1 MKNRNFSDWAVA
13 LSVIACSAILFTAL
27 ALALNGTMLGRPA
40 STLLVN
46 FPDVTGI
53 SLGGQ
58 VKYGGAGAGRI
69 SAIRILTP
77 EERLASGDPANT
89 VQVTLA
95 LTKAVPPLP
104 TDITVTVAAD
114 TLLSDKFLLLSGGT
128 PGEKV
133 LTDGAV
139 LQGIPPVSID
149 ALSRN
154 IDETLN
160 GLRGLVGTGGDKTG
174 DLFKRVSGLIDT
186 TQGVLGDAK
195 GLIGEARPV
204 MNDAQTLVTQAKGVV
219 NEAGEFFNAADVV
232 VADAGQLISE
242 NRLPVKRT
250 FARLEIAAG
259 TFDQLATRGNSL
271 LVNNEKKLSEIISDF
286 SVTSKNLKVTSAY
299 AEIITRILAERP
311 SRLIWGGRS
320 NDVPTREQIL
330 KSAGAGRGQ
339 AQ

>member
-27 ALALNGTMLGRPA
+27 AMALSGTMLGRPA
-40 STLLVN
+40 RTLQVN

-69 SAIRILTP
+69 SAIRILSP
-77 EERLASGDPANT
+77 EERIASGDPRNT

-95 LTKAVPPLP
+95 LTKVVPPLP
-104 TDITVTVAAD
+104 TDITVTVSAD

-128 PGEKV
+128 PGDKV
-133 LTDGAV
+133 LADGAV
-139 LQGIPPVSID
+139 LQGTPPVTID
-149 ALSRN
+149 ELARN
-154 IDETLN
+154 IDQTLN
-160 GLRGLVGTGGDKTG
+160 GLRGLVGSGGDKTG
-174 DLFKRVSGLIDT
+174 DVFKRVSGLIDT
-186 TQGVLGDAK
+186 TESLLGETR
-195 GLIGEARPV
+195 GLIGNAKPV
-204 MNDAQTLVTQAKGVV
+204 LTDAQALVGQAKGVV
-219 NEAGEFFNAADVV
+219 TEAGEFFNAADVV

-250 FARLEIAAG
+250 FARLEIAAT

-271 LVNNEKKLSEIISDF
+271 LVNNEKKLSEIIADF

-299 AEIITRILAERP
+299 AEILTRILAERP

-320 NDVPTREQIL
+320 NEVPTREQIL
-330 KSAGAGRGQ
+330 KAAGQGR
-339 AQ
+339 